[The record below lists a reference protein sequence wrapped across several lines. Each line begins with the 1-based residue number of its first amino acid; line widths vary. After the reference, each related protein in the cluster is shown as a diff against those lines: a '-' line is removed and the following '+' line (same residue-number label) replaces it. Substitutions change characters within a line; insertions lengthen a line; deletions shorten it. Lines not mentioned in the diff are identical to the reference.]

1 MELTVNKKTA
11 VETANESIQNQIDT
25 LSTKKIE
32 RVKSFREYAFEKAG
46 LNRGNYLSLK
56 THLKW
61 ITDGHLVDDSYNE
74 NEQQLL
80 KLQVQNKISAKEEEK
95 EKTAGEKRAAEEVT
109 KPFLEKKIKDLNEE
123 IQQTQLDLIDNK
135 VHTGY
140 QPEKYFMWV
149 AFTALLS
156 LYLLFFYSS
165 TIYSCFFRNPIDIL
179 KNGGSDISLALES
192 IFDIKGIF
200 TPSIVLIVPYL
211 GSFIFFVIGMI
222 PHNVKDGKFKNLK
235 ITFALLLSFV
245 VDCLMAYKIDLGI
258 HNLKEMA
265 DFLDQNWHFYT
276 SINFYMVLVFG
287 FLAYL
292 VWGYAFE
299 MMLIEKNKKSGN
311 IKADLIIKGLK
322 AEIVTLR
329 EELKNI
335 ETKIIDLETQI
346 KTILAQL
353 EQLKKELENRM
364 LNPDSL
370 SQNLNS
376 FYMGWLQYLSGTSEL
391 NHEKE
396 KCDAAF
402 NEFIQ
407 SQFNQTV
414 TAN

>member
-11 VETANESIQNQIDT
+11 VETANESIQDQIDT

-156 LYLLFFYSS
+156 LYLLFFYSMLPPKIH
-165 TIYSCFFRNPIDIL
+165 TI
-179 KNGGSDISLALES
+179 K
-192 IFDIKGIF
+192 
-200 TPSIVLIVPYL
+200 
-211 GSFIFFVIGMI
+211 
-222 PHNVKDGKFKNLK
+222 
-235 ITFALLLSFV
+235 
-245 VDCLMAYKIDLGI
+245 
-258 HNLKEMA
+258 
-265 DFLDQNWHFYT
+265 
-276 SINFYMVLVFG
+276 
-287 FLAYL
+287 
-292 VWGYAFE
+292 
-299 MMLIEKNKKSGN
+299 
-311 IKADLIIKGLK
+311 
-322 AEIVTLR
+322 
-329 EELKNI
+329 
-335 ETKIIDLETQI
+335 
-346 KTILAQL
+346 
-353 EQLKKELENRM
+353 
-364 LNPDSL
+364 
-370 SQNLNS
+370 
-376 FYMGWLQYLSGTSEL
+376 
-391 NHEKE
+391 
-396 KCDAAF
+396 
-402 NEFIQ
+402 
-407 SQFNQTV
+407 
-414 TAN
+414 